1 MKQILGIFLFCLAV
15 FVMLPVSSHAGYM
28 EEDTDRPGSD
38 YDNFD
43 VRADD
48 PALCRQACERDS
60 RCRAWTYVQPNTIQG
75 PNPRCWLKDA
85 VPPPQ
90 RNRSCVSGV
99 VTGSDEG
106 DVRPD
111 HSRHGGVEG
120 EWQTDFGMMS
130 LDRSGPTV
138 EGSYEHNNGKISG
151 SMERNILR
159 GYWFQDRADTR
170 CERRMHGTHYW
181 GRLKF
186 VFTGRRFAGSWGYC
200 EDRPTADWNGHRA
213 R

>member
-1 MKQILGIFLFCLAV
+1 MKHMFGIFLFSLAV
-15 FVMLPVSSHAGYM
+15 FVILPVSSHAGYM

-43 VRADD
+43 LRADD

-90 RNRSCVSGV
+90 RSRSCVSGV
-99 VTGSDEG
+99 VTGADTDHG
-106 DVRPD
+106 RPD
-111 HSRHGGVEG
+111 HSPRVRAEG

-130 LDRSGPTV
+130 LDRSGTVV

-159 GYWFQDRADTR
+159 GFWFQDRADTR
-170 CERRMHGTHYW
+170 CERPKHGTHYW

-186 VFTGRRFAGSWGYC
+186 VFTGRTFTGNWGYC